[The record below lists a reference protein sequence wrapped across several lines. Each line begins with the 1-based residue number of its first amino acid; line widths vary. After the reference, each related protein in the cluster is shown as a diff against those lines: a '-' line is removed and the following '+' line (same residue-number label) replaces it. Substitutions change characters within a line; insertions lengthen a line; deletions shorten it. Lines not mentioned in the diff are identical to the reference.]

1 MQAFDGKVENRR
13 SDRYRCLMS
22 ALAPTPLT
30 RRRRPSYVTRRLA
43 ALRYPDFRTLWLS
56 TVANQLGWG
65 MQQVLLGWLILDLT
79 GSAGM
84 VGVIYA
90 VRSLPNL
97 VVGLA
102 AGSLADRF
110 DRRRIM
116 RYSCA
121 AMLTLSLLMAWALFD
136 SRLAAAN
143 GSALLVGL
151 LLAST
156 FLMGVAQAFYM
167 TARQVYVYD
176 IVGPRRAVNG
186 IALVSLAQWT
196 GGIFG
201 SLITGGLI
209 AWQGPAAA
217 FLVMGLTYLAGLVV
231 MRWLRQAGAA
241 APRVREP
248 LLENLLNY
256 FRALKNNRVMLS
268 LIISTAGAEILG
280 FSHQVMLPL
289 LAVEVLGVGAAGL
302 GLLTAFRF
310 LGSALGVFAVVG
322 LERLRRRGLL
332 LLTIIAL
339 FGLGQIM
346 LSQSPTFWVAVL
358 FVIFINLMAS
368 ATDILHHALMQF
380 SVSNQERGRAMGSWI
395 IGIGAAPLG
404 QMEGGYL
411 AEATNARV
419 ALLVNGAALIA
430 LAVIMGLILPRL
442 RRL

>member
-1 MQAFDGKVENRR
+1 
-13 SDRYRCLMS
+13 MS
-22 ALAPTPLT
+22 PIAPTELP
-30 RRRRPSYVTRRLA
+30 RRRRPSYLTRRLA

-65 MQQVLLGWLILDLT
+65 MQQVLLGWLILELT

-102 AGSLADRF
+102 AGAITDRF

-116 RYSCA
+116 RLSCA
-121 AMLTLSLLMAWALFD
+121 AMLLLSLAMAGILFD
-136 SRLAAAN
+136 ERLAAADGG
-143 GSALLVGL
+143 GSLLVGL
-151 LLAST
+151 LLLST

-176 IVGPRRAVNG
+176 IVGQRRAING

-196 GGIFG
+196 GGIIG
-201 SLITGGLI
+201 SLLTGGLI

-217 FLVMGLTYLAGLVV
+217 FLVMGLTYLAGLAV
-231 MRWLRQAGAA
+231 MYWLRQAGAA
-241 APRVREP
+241 APREREP

-256 FRALKNNRVMLS
+256 FRTLKNNRVMLS

-280 FSHQVMLPL
+280 FSHQVMLPI
-289 LAVEVLGVGAAGL
+289 LAKEVLGVGALGL

-332 LLTIIAL
+332 LLAIIAL
-339 FGLGQIM
+339 FGLGQVM
-346 LSQSPTFWVAVL
+346 LSQSPTFWVAVV
-358 FVIFINLMAS
+358 FVVFINLMAS

-404 QMEGGYL
+404 QMEAGYL
-411 AEATNARV
+411 SEATNARV
-419 ALLVNGAALIA
+419 ALLVNGAALIV
-430 LAVIMGLILPRL
+430 LAVVMGAVLPRL

>member
-1 MQAFDGKVENRR
+1 MSRR
-13 SDRYRCLMS
+13 PSDTLPR
-22 ALAPTPLT
+22 P
-30 RRRRPSYVTRRLA
+30 RRRPSFLTRRLA

-65 MQQVLLGWLILDLT
+65 MQQVLLGWLILDIT
-79 GSAGM
+79 GSAAM

-102 AGSLADRF
+102 AGSITDRF

-121 AMLTLSLLMAWALFD
+121 ALLLLSLLMAWALFD
-136 SRLAAAN
+136 GRLTAEM
-143 GSALLVGL
+143 GGLTLLVWL
-151 LLAST
+151 LLLST

-186 IALVSLAQWT
+186 IALVSLAQWV
-196 GGIFG
+196 GGIIG
-201 SLITGGLI
+201 SLLTGGLI

-217 FLVMGLTYLAGLVV
+217 FLVMGLTYLVGVALMYGL
-231 MRWLRQAGAA
+231 RRAGAA
-241 APRVREP
+241 APRQREP
-248 LLENLLNY
+248 LLQNLLNY

-280 FSHQVMLPL
+280 FSHQALLPI
-289 LAVEVLGVGAAGL
+289 LAVEVLGVGAVGL

-322 LERLRRRGLL
+322 LERVRRRGLL
-332 LLTIIAL
+332 LLTVIAL

-346 LSQSPTFWVAVL
+346 LSQAPTFWVAVI
-358 FVIFINLMAS
+358 FVVFINLMAS

-404 QMEGGYL
+404 QLEGGYL
-411 AEATNARV
+411 ADATNARI
-419 ALLVNGAALIA
+419 ALLVNGAALITLA
-430 LAVIMGLILPRL
+430 LLMGVILPRL

>member
-1 MQAFDGKVENRR
+1 
-13 SDRYRCLMS
+13 MS
-22 ALAPTPLT
+22 RPSSAPLSRP
-30 RRRRPSYVTRRLA
+30 RRRPSFLTRRLA

-65 MQQVLLGWLILDLT
+65 MQQVLLGWLILDIT
-79 GSAGM
+79 GSAAM

-102 AGSLADRF
+102 AGSITDRF

-121 AMLTLSLLMAWALFD
+121 ALLLLSLLMAWALFD
-136 SRLAAAN
+136 GRLTAQI
-143 GSALLVGL
+143 GGLTLLVWL
-151 LLAST
+151 LLLST

-186 IALVSLAQWT
+186 IALVSLAQWV
-196 GGIFG
+196 GGIIG
-201 SLITGGLI
+201 SLLTGGLI

-217 FLVMGLTYLAGLVV
+217 FLAMGLTYLVGVLLMYGL
-231 MRWLRQAGAA
+231 RRAGAA
-241 APRVREP
+241 APRQREP
-248 LLENLLNY
+248 LLQNLLNY

-280 FSHQVMLPL
+280 FSHQALLPI
-289 LAVEVLGVGAAGL
+289 LAVKVLGVGAVGL

-310 LGSALGVFAVVG
+310 LGSALGVFAVVA
-322 LERLRRRGLL
+322 LERVHRRGLL
-332 LLTIIAL
+332 LLTVIAL
-339 FGLGQIM
+339 FGLGQIL
-346 LSQSPTFWVAVL
+346 LSQSPTFWVAVI
-358 FVIFINLMAS
+358 FVVFINLMAS

-404 QMEGGYL
+404 QLEGGYL
-411 AEATNARV
+411 ADATNARI
-419 ALLVNGAALIA
+419 ALLVNGAALVTLA
-430 LAVIMGLILPRL
+430 LLMGVILPRL

>member
-1 MQAFDGKVENRR
+1 MSRPP
-13 SDRYRCLMS
+13 SD
-22 ALAPTPLT
+22 ALSRP
-30 RRRRPSYVTRRLA
+30 RRRPSLLTRRLA

-65 MQQVLLGWLILDLT
+65 MQQVLLGWLILDIT
-79 GSAGM
+79 GSAAM

-102 AGSLADRF
+102 AGSITDRF

-121 AMLTLSLLMAWALFD
+121 ALLLLSLLMAWALFD
-136 SRLAAAN
+136 GRLTAEM
-143 GSALLVGL
+143 GGLTLLVWL
-151 LLAST
+151 LLLST

-186 IALVSLAQWT
+186 IALVSLAQWV
-196 GGIFG
+196 GGIIG
-201 SLITGGLI
+201 SLLTGGLI

-217 FLVMGLTYLAGLVV
+217 FLAMGLTYLVGVALMYGLRRV
-231 MRWLRQAGAA
+231 GAA
-241 APRVREP
+241 APRQREP
-248 LLENLLNY
+248 LLQNLLNY

-280 FSHQVMLPL
+280 FSHQALLPI
-289 LAVEVLGVGAAGL
+289 LAVEVLGVGAVGL

-322 LERLRRRGLL
+322 LERVRRRGLL
-332 LLTIIAL
+332 LLTVIAL

-346 LSQSPTFWVAVL
+346 LSQSPTFWVAVI
-358 FVIFINLMAS
+358 FVVFINLMAS

-404 QMEGGYL
+404 QLEGGYL
-411 AEATNARV
+411 AGVTNARI
-419 ALLVNGAALIA
+419 ALLVNGAALITLA
-430 LAVIMGLILPRL
+430 LLMGVILPRL

>member
-1 MQAFDGKVENRR
+1 
-13 SDRYRCLMS
+13 MS
-22 ALAPTPLT
+22 TLSPNPLT
-30 RRRRPSYVTRRLA
+30 RRRRPSYLTRRLA

-65 MQQVLLGWLILDLT
+65 MQQVLLGWLVLDLT

-102 AGSLADRF
+102 AGAITDRF

-121 AMLTLSLLMAWALFD
+121 AMFTLSLLMAWVLLDARF
-136 SRLAAAN
+136 AAA
-143 GSALLVGL
+143 GALLLGL
-151 LLAST
+151 LLAAT

-176 IVGPRRAVNG
+176 IVGQRRAVNG

-217 FLVMGLTYLAGLVV
+217 FLVMGLTYLAGLTV
-231 MRWLRQAGAA
+231 MHWLRQAGAA

-289 LAVEVLGVGAAGL
+289 LAVEVLGVGPAGL

-346 LSQSPTFWVAVL
+346 LSQSPTFWVAVI
-358 FVIFINLMAS
+358 FVVFINLMAS

-430 LAVIMGLILPRL
+430 LAVIMGAVLPRL

>member
-1 MQAFDGKVENRR
+1 MHRPP
-13 SDRYRCLMS
+13 S
-22 ALAPTPLT
+22 AALPQP
-30 RRRRPSYVTRRLA
+30 RRRPSFLTRRLA

-65 MQQVLLGWLILDLT
+65 MQQVLLGWLIFDIT
-79 GSAGM
+79 GSAAM

-97 VVGLA
+97 VVGLV
-102 AGSLADRF
+102 AGSITDRF

-121 AMLTLSLLMAWALFD
+121 ALLLLSLLMAWALFD
-136 SRLAAAN
+136 GRLTAEI
-143 GSALLVGL
+143 GGLTLLVWL
-151 LLAST
+151 LLLST
-156 FLMGVAQAFYM
+156 FLMGAAQAFYM

-186 IALVSLAQWT
+186 IALVSLAQWV
-196 GGIFG
+196 GGIIG
-201 SLITGGLI
+201 SLLTGGLI
-209 AWQGPAAA
+209 AWQGPSAA
-217 FLVMGLTYLAGLVV
+217 FLAMGLTYLAGVLL
-231 MRWLRQAGAA
+231 MYGLRRAGAA
-241 APRVREP
+241 APRQREP
-248 LLENLLNY
+248 LLQNLLSY

-280 FSHQVMLPL
+280 FSHQVLLPI
-289 LAVEVLGVGAAGL
+289 LAVEVLGVGAVGL
-302 GLLTAFRF
+302 GLLIAFRF
-310 LGSALGVFAVVG
+310 LGSALGVFAVVA
-322 LERLRRRGLL
+322 LERARRRGLL
-332 LLTIIAL
+332 LLTVIAL
-339 FGLGQIM
+339 FGLGQIL
-346 LSQSPTFWVAVL
+346 LSQSPTFWVAVI

-404 QMEGGYL
+404 QLEGGYL
-411 AEATNARV
+411 ADATNARI
-419 ALLVNGAALIA
+419 ALLVNGAALITLA
-430 LAVIMGLILPRL
+430 LLMGVILPRL